1 MNRTSL
7 IALAVQATCIA
18 QAGTLVVPPAHEFA
32 SGGATF
38 LGPLANAPRTYQLLI
53 HENQLTNVVGK
64 TLNGITFRLVT
75 SATAAFPLSDITF
88 DDYSITLGPG
98 VDPVSRTGIFATNFT
113 GLPVQVRTGPL
124 TIPAGSFPPD
134 DHEFGPSIPFSGYT
148 YAGGHLVVEI
158 RKSGFSG
165 TSASVDAI
173 SSLSG
178 GPLGYGT
185 NFAASWSND
194 SMASSGSTLAS
205 FSILKFSY
213 EEPAT
218 MPISGTIVFGDYIGS
233 LNGKAVQMTLTNA
246 GATASVHSGVVTVN
260 ASGAYV
266 FSVPLGL
273 PAGNYDLYANASPFL
288 RRKAS
293 IQLAGVG
300 ATNVDYVLQNGDCDD
315 SGEVDAAD
323 IDAVIAAFGLTEPDP
338 GYSLSTDVDGSQEV
352 DAADIDIVIANFGGT
367 DE

>member
-98 VDPVSRTGIFATNFT
+98 LDPVSRTGIFATNFT

-185 NFAASWSND
+185 NFAASWSSD
-194 SMASSGSTLAS
+194 PLASSGSTLAS

-273 PAGNYDLYANASPFL
+273 PTGNYDLYANASPFL

-323 IDAVIAAFGLTEPDP
+323 IDAVIAVFGLTEPDP

>member
-1 MNRTSL
+1 
-7 IALAVQATCIA
+7 
-18 QAGTLVVPPAHEFA
+18 
-32 SGGATF
+32 
-38 LGPLANAPRTYQLLI
+38 
-53 HENQLTNVVGK
+53 
-64 TLNGITFRLVT
+64 
-75 SATAAFPLSDITF
+75 
-88 DDYSITLGPG
+88 
-98 VDPVSRTGIFATNFT
+98 
-113 GLPVQVRTGPL
+113 
-124 TIPAGSFPPD
+124 
-134 DHEFGPSIPFSGYT
+134 
-148 YAGGHLVVEI
+148 
-158 RKSGFSG
+158 
-165 TSASVDAI
+165 
-173 SSLSG
+173 
-178 GPLGYGT
+178 
-185 NFAASWSND
+185 
-194 SMASSGSTLAS
+194 
-205 FSILKFSY
+205 
-213 EEPAT
+213 

-323 IDAVIAAFGLTEPDP
+323 IDAVIAVFGLTEPDP